1 MEKVNDV
8 EHPLR
13 MAPFASGL
21 PRTLLWAKMGRRLL
35 IVDDEPDM
43 LDFLDRVFRREYE
56 VIRAQS
62 VDEAVHHIDA
72 GPLDVIVTDRRMPR
86 RSGLE
91 LLEIAAQRQP
101 QAIRVLLTGYADS
114 LVDEKV
120 AQWRLVDAWVSKPI
134 DSAAL
139 KTSIAQAMAKR
150 IKAVES

>member
-1 MEKVNDV
+1 MV
-8 EHPLR
+8 R
-13 MAPFASGL
+13 G
-21 PRTLLWAKMGRRLL
+21 MGRRLL
-35 IVDDEPDM
+35 IVDDEQDM

-62 VDEAVHHIDA
+62 VEEALRHVDA
-72 GPLDVIVTDRRMPR
+72 GPFDVIVTDRRMPR

-101 QAIRVLLTGYADS
+101 QAIRILLTGYADS

-134 DSAAL
+134 DAAAL
-139 KTSIAQAMAKR
+139 KTSIAQAIEKR
-150 IKAVES
+150 TAVDQ

>member
-1 MEKVNDV
+1 MSAI
-8 EHPLR
+8 
-13 MAPFASGL
+13 MA
-21 PRTLLWAKMGRRLL
+21 RRLL

-56 VIRAQS
+56 VTRAQS
-62 VDEAVHHIDA
+62 VEEAVRYVDA
-72 GPLDVIVTDRRMPR
+72 GPFDVIVTDRRMPR

-120 AQWRLVDAWVSKPI
+120 TQWRLVDAWVSKPI

-139 KTSIAQAMAKR
+139 KLSIAQAIEKR
-150 IKAVES
+150 GAVES